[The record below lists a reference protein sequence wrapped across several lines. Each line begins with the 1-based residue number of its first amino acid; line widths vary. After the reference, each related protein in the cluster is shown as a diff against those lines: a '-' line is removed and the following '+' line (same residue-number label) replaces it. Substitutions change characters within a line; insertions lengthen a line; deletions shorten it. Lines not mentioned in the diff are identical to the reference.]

1 MIFDRL
7 ADGITRHAKLIVV
20 IWVVILICAVPMALK
35 SGEVMKYDVNE
46 MAAEDSESVM
56 GLAVLNEY
64 YPSSGV
70 DTSALPIV
78 LMEYSDK
85 EEAKLAEG
93 FLLYLAENGASYVD
107 EKGNPKLSTDK
118 PFVSLGKQT
127 KEGLE
132 GGIILGAAVYGDFSG
147 SIIDDTDNL
156 RAFIGEM
163 KTKYI
168 QETSETDFEDVRV
181 YVTGT
186 TAITHDLSVGAL
198 EDVSRIDPFTVLLIL
213 ILVGLFFRSFVSS
226 GTPPLTI
233 GVAFVVVLA
242 LIFGI
247 GQIMNIF
254 FITEMMLLV
263 AMMGAGCDYCI
274 FIIARYRE
282 GLRAGLGHDG
292 ALHEA
297 IKWAGESIATSG
309 ASVMIGFGVMSI
321 CSISMVSTMGICL
334 ALGILIALLAA
345 LTLIPAILE
354 LVRDK
359 IFWPTTMEAF
369 EPGGKATKGWFG
381 WCGRL
386 GERYFEK
393 SSRFSLKHA
402 KIIVVATILV
412 SVPAAYVALNA
423 ETSYDMISSMQTGE
437 SGDGM
442 DLIGEYA
449 DLGMFMPNYVLIES
463 SEPIATV
470 MDNPLAPGS
479 KLLTWTDS
487 FKEMDISGLC
497 ASIGEDPNVAAA
509 SGPFVWDASVKA
521 AEAALA
527 AEGKADPTATQIVI
541 KVMESTPR
549 TQALYV
555 METVNAMR
563 SAGMSDE
570 ALILLSGPSIDY
582 VVNSSSRS
590 IGGEFAKA
598 GNGDVN
604 FFTVTFSTQDAAM
617 APISM
622 RSIDS
627 ASEKVDA
634 FIGDVNKEHGSELLV
649 ESWVT
654 GTAAVMYDVSK
665 DVSNEFTTIEI
676 LVVVLI
682 IVLLFIVMR
691 SYLIPI
697 RSVLTILM
705 SICWTLAVTHLLF
718 TEILGVDV
726 TWLIPLILLVIC
738 LGLGMDYDI
747 LLTTRIRENVLKG
760 MSNDEAIH
768 HAVTHT
774 GSVIT
779 ICGLIMGGAFG
790 TLMLSSMVMLQQFG
804 FALCFAILCDALIV
818 RTYIVPAI
826 MHLLGD
832 LNWKGP
838 RFMQKHNA

>member
-7 ADGITRHAKLIVV
+7 ADAIAKHAKLIVV
-20 IWVVILICAVPMALK
+20 LWIVILICSAPLALK

-46 MAAEDSESVM
+46 MAAEDSESVQ
-56 GLAVLNEY
+56 GLAILSQY
-64 YPSSGV
+64 YPSSGI
-70 DTSALPIV
+70 DTSSLPII
-78 LMEYSDK
+78 LMKYVT
-85 EEAKLAEG
+85 AEDARLSQG
-93 FLLYLAENGASYVD
+93 FLTYLAANASSYVD
-107 EKGNPKLSTDK
+107 ENGNPKLS
-118 PFVSLGKQT
+118 PESPVVSMGEQT

-132 GGIILGAAVYGDFSG
+132 GGIILGCVVYGDYEG
-147 SIIDDTDNL
+147 SIIDDTADL
-156 RAFIGEM
+156 RAFINEM
-163 KTKYI
+163 KAKYI
-168 QETSETDFEDVRV
+168 EEGSGAGFEDVGL
-181 YVTGT
+181 YLTGT
-186 TAITHDLSVGAL
+186 TAITNDLSVGAL

-233 GVAFVVVLA
+233 GVAFIVTLA
-242 LIFGI
+242 AIYGI
-247 GQIMNIF
+247 GQVLNIF

-292 ALHEA
+292 ALHDA

-309 ASVMIGFGVMSI
+309 ASVIIGFGVMSI

-334 ALGILIALLAA
+334 ALGILIAMIAA
-345 LTLIPAILE
+345 LTLIPSILQ
-354 LVRDK
+354 LVGDK
-359 IFWPTTMEAF
+359 IFWPTTMKAF
-369 EPGGKATKGWFG
+369 EPGGKATKGWYG
-381 WCGRL
+381 WFGRL

-393 SSRFSLKHA
+393 SSRFSMKHA
-402 KIIVVATILV
+402 KAIVIATILV
-412 SVPAAYVALNA
+412 SVPAAYVAMNS

-437 SGDGM
+437 SGEGM

-449 DLGMFMPNYVLIES
+449 NQGMFMPNYVLFKS
-463 SEPIATV
+463 SEPLATIS
-470 MDNPLAPGS
+470 DNPMMPGV
-479 KLLTWTDS
+479 KTLTWTEEFRNMELDELCDS
-487 FKEMDISGLC
+487 IE
-497 ASIGEDPNVAAA
+497 EDPNVAIAT
-509 SGPFVWDASVKA
+509 GPFVWDSAVKQTT
-521 AEAALA
+521 AALA
-527 AEGKADPTATQIVI
+527 EQGVTSPTAEMIVTT
-541 KVMESTPR
+541 MLGSLPE

-555 METVNAMR
+555 MNVVSEMR
-563 SAGMSDE
+563 NAGMSDD
-570 ALILLSGPSIDY
+570 ALVLLGGPSIDY
-582 VVNSSSRS
+582 IVNTTSRA
-590 IGGEFAKA
+590 IGGDFVKA
-598 GNGDVN
+598 GDGNVN
-604 FFTVTFSTQDAAM
+604 FITVTYSTAAAAM
-617 APISM
+617 APVSM
-622 RSIDS
+622 DSIDT
-627 ASEKVDA
+627 ASGKIAA
-634 FIGDVNKEHGSELLV
+634 FMNEVNSEYGGTLL
-649 ESWVT
+649 EQKWVT

-665 DVSNEFTTIEI
+665 DVSNEFTTIEV

-682 IVLLFIVMR
+682 IVLLFVVMK
-691 SYLIPI
+691 SYLIPL

-718 TEILGVDV
+718 TTVLGADV

-747 LLTTRIRENVLKG
+747 LLTTRIRENVVKG
-760 MSNDEAIH
+760 MSNDDAIH

-790 TLMLSSMVMLQQFG
+790 TLMLSSMIMMQQFG

-838 RFMQKHNA
+838 KFMQKHDA

>member
-1 MIFDRL
+1 
-7 ADGITRHAKLIVV
+7 
-20 IWVVILICAVPMALK
+20 MAFK

-78 LMEYSDK
+78 LMEYSDA
-85 EEAKLAEG
+85 EEALLAQG
-93 FLLYLAENGASYVD
+93 FISYLAENGASYVD

-118 PFVSLGKQT
+118 PFVSLGPQT
-127 KEGLE
+127 KEGHE

-168 QETSETDFEDVRV
+168 QETSATDFEDVRV

-198 EDVSRIDPFTVLLIL
+198 EDISRIDPFTVLLIL

-393 SSRFSLKHA
+393 SSRF
-402 KIIVVATILV
+402 
-412 SVPAAYVALNA
+412 
-423 ETSYDMISSMQTGE
+423 
-437 SGDGM
+437 
-442 DLIGEYA
+442 
-449 DLGMFMPNYVLIES
+449 
-463 SEPIATV
+463 
-470 MDNPLAPGS
+470 
-479 KLLTWTDS
+479 
-487 FKEMDISGLC
+487 
-497 ASIGEDPNVAAA
+497 
-509 SGPFVWDASVKA
+509 
-521 AEAALA
+521 
-527 AEGKADPTATQIVI
+527 
-541 KVMESTPR
+541 
-549 TQALYV
+549 
-555 METVNAMR
+555 
-563 SAGMSDE
+563 
-570 ALILLSGPSIDY
+570 
-582 VVNSSSRS
+582 
-590 IGGEFAKA
+590 
-598 GNGDVN
+598 
-604 FFTVTFSTQDAAM
+604 
-617 APISM
+617 
-622 RSIDS
+622 
-627 ASEKVDA
+627 
-634 FIGDVNKEHGSELLV
+634 
-649 ESWVT
+649 
-654 GTAAVMYDVSK
+654 
-665 DVSNEFTTIEI
+665 
-676 LVVVLI
+676 
-682 IVLLFIVMR
+682 
-691 SYLIPI
+691 
-697 RSVLTILM
+697 
-705 SICWTLAVTHLLF
+705 
-718 TEILGVDV
+718 
-726 TWLIPLILLVIC
+726 
-738 LGLGMDYDI
+738 
-747 LLTTRIRENVLKG
+747 
-760 MSNDEAIH
+760 
-768 HAVTHT
+768 
-774 GSVIT
+774 
-779 ICGLIMGGAFG
+779 
-790 TLMLSSMVMLQQFG
+790 
-804 FALCFAILCDALIV
+804 
-818 RTYIVPAI
+818 
-826 MHLLGD
+826 
-832 LNWKGP
+832 
-838 RFMQKHNA
+838 